1 MQDAK
6 CIKAT
11 AWCHGG
17 ISCTL
22 QAIEHPTQRQ
32 KRITNTNNMLKL
44 LISMLALC
52 ALAAARPG
60 YLHGHHHHYPEY
72 PLYPAHHH
80 IEPLHVAKIVHVP
93 AAVSHQS
100 STVVHSVPHHIIK
113 PVVLPTV
120 VKTVVH
126 PPIIKTYHPAPIIKA
141 YPYDPYHF
149 HHHHGFH
156 DYHLH

>member
-1 MQDAK
+1 
-6 CIKAT
+6 
-11 AWCHGG
+11 
-17 ISCTL
+17 
-22 QAIEHPTQRQ
+22 
-32 KRITNTNNMLKL
+32 MLKL
-44 LISMLALC
+44 LPSLLLLCTLAS
-52 ALAAARPG
+52 ARPG

-72 PLYPAHHH
+72 PLLAHHHH

-126 PPIIKTYHPAPIIKA
+126 PPIIKAYHPAPIIKA
-141 YPYDPYHF
+141 YHPFDPYHL
-149 HHHHGFH
+149 HHHHDFH
-156 DYHLH
+156 DYHHYH